1 MFAPEEKTVIN
12 IMNWLTSFG
21 IHGSRIVHSENKGW
35 IAADVTV
42 EEAESLLLAEF
53 YEHEHKYSPKV
64 RVGCDKYKIPFTFR
78 DILLKYTRYHVPEH
92 LQPHIDYI
100 TPGIKLT
107 PVVKRTV
114 KAKRGTPYA
123 VKAPIHVEIE
133 ESQIISAAAAALPPA
148 LQNCSTNITPA
159 CLKALYGIPDA
170 PAAVPGNSVGLYQ
183 QGSYFAKED
192 IDAYMAKYAP
202 YVPQGTYPINA
213 SIDGAS
219 YSVPPASALN
229 TGEANIDIDMTLVIH
244 ESVNFAILITDEI
257 QYFSALSSDGRTLPN
272 RRRHL

>member
-133 ESQIISAAAAALPPA
+133 ESQIISAEAAALPPV

>member
-1 MFAPEEKTVIN
+1 MFALEVETVAN

-21 IHGSRIVHSENKGW
+21 IHGSRIVYFENKCW
-35 IAADVTV
+35 IAADITV
-42 EEAESLLLAEF
+42 EEAEALLLTEL

-64 RVGCDKYKIPFTFR
+64 RVGCDKYVIPFNFR
-78 DILLKYTRYHVPEH
+78 DIRLRHARYHVPEH
-92 LQPHIDYI
+92 LQPHINYI
-100 TPGIKLT
+100 TPSIKLT

-114 KAKRGTPYA
+114 MAKRGTPYA
-123 VKAPIHVEIE
+123 VKAPIHVENE
-133 ESQIISAAAAALPPA
+133 ESQTISAAAAALPPA

-159 CLKALYGIPDA
+159 CIKALYVIPDA
-170 PAAVPGNSVGLYQ
+170 PAAVPGNSVRLYQ

-192 IDAYMAKYAP
+192 IDAYMAKYAH

-244 ESVNFAILITDEI
+244 ELANFAGLITDELR
-257 QYFSALSSDGRTLPN
+257 YFSALSSDGHTLPN